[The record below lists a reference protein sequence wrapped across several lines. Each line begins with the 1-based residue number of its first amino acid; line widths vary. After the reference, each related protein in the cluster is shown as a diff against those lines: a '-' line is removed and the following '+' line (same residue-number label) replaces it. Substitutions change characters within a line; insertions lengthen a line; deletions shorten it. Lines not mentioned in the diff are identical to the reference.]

1 VAADDDVTPVI
12 ERLMWRLDAY
22 DRVCRA
28 CAQGNVAP
36 MRFLTFRP
44 DKMRLRIGE
53 SLMRSQV
60 PVIFA
65 PDLAERLIAYLPS
78 PSVAPSTGSLELDR
92 DSLRRLLSLA
102 QIDGDLDPLE
112 VHAWMRM
119 NVTHV
124 GDTIGTGAASGPDSF
139 MQMFASLTD
148 KFLDEAKASA
158 GGEDTAALFQL
169 IALSSLRNT
178 LLHHLGASERFLG
191 LAALLAHLCDRALT
205 ETVKSAAGE
214 GLTARLGLLMAASCS
229 PISLMGAPV
238 AVAARPANAYRTVPT
253 AFQRAR
259 DMLRASMDQP
269 RSFSGP
275 SG

>member
-1 VAADDDVTPVI
+1 MTPVI

-22 DRVCRA
+22 DRICQA

-44 DKMRLRIGE
+44 DKLRLRIGE

-65 PDLAERLIAYLPS
+65 PDLAEQIAAYLPS
-78 PSVAPSTGSLELDR
+78 PSVAPSSGSLELDR

-112 VHAWMRM
+112 VHAWMRR
-119 NVTHV
+119 NVTHSQSLSS
-124 GDTIGTGAASGPDSF
+124 TIGTGEANGPDSF
-139 MQMFASLTD
+139 LQMFASLTA
-148 KFLDEAKASA
+148 KFLDEAKAAA

-191 LAALLAHLCDRALT
+191 LAALIAHLCDRALT
-205 ETVKSAAGE
+205 ETV
-214 GLTARLGLLMAASCS
+214 
-229 PISLMGAPV
+229 
-238 AVAARPANAYRTVPT
+238 
-253 AFQRAR
+253 
-259 DMLRASMDQP
+259 
-269 RSFSGP
+269 
-275 SG
+275 